1 MLNLFKVNY
10 NEVRLDKR
18 GFSIKNPASRHHL
31 ETIGASFLDGYHYS
45 LTAKSNEDICEFI
58 DQKRHLYRG
67 FSYEGAGMALV
78 FKDMFNIR
86 GKKSLPD
93 FLNDHANKHTYMLH
107 VGVGWAYAKLPF
119 INIEKKLKNYDEL
132 LRWLIIDGYG
142 FHQAYFKTK
151 AYVREKKVPNL
162 SPFAKHVFYQGLGR
176 CLWFVCGTDAI
187 ESVKTLSAFSRKY
200 HGDLW
205 AGLGLACTYAAK
217 ANRAE
222 LNYLKNA
229 AGEHELSFLQGAT
242 FAAKARQRAGISIP
256 YTRVAVRT
264 LLDMDVDE
272 AALITDI
279 ALSQIPD
286 NLSSPEKYRQW
297 KSLIRQQL
305 NFKTKK
311 ISKNVF

>member
-142 FHQAYFKTK
+142 
-151 AYVREKKVPNL
+151 
-162 SPFAKHVFYQGLGR
+162 
-176 CLWFVCGTDAI
+176 
-187 ESVKTLSAFSRKY
+187 
-200 HGDLW
+200 
-205 AGLGLACTYAAK
+205 
-217 ANRAE
+217 AE